1 MGAPLTHPV
10 ARVPHGARP
19 RTLLRSGA
27 MLRRL
32 QRFALRAVLPRGGPL
47 PGIDDTDVE
56 GFLDRFD
63 AEAPAAYRLGLLG
76 GAALI
81 ALTPPLTLGRMRPAP
96 LLSPDDLDAHVT
108 RLAGHRLYPV
118 RQAMFAVKMVAGLCW
133 GADPVV
139 RARLGL
145 APLGPDPGTWRG
157 DSSAA
162 PAPRAIGAADVSTTA
177 RRPVV
182 ARR

>member
-1 MGAPLTHPV
+1 
-10 ARVPHGARP
+10 
-19 RTLLRSGA
+19 

-32 QRFALRAVLPRGGPL
+32 QRFALRAVLPDGGPL
-47 PGIDDTDVE
+47 PGIDATDVD

-63 AEAPAAYRLGLLG
+63 AEGPAAYRLGLIG

-81 ALTPPLTLGRMRPAP
+81 VLTPPLTIGRMRPAP

-118 RQAMFAVKMVAGLCW
+118 RQALFAVKMVAGLCW
-133 GADPVV
+133 GADPAV

-157 DSSAA
+157 DSPAA
-162 PAPRAIGAADVSTTA
+162 SPRAELGADAGAGVVVSLAA
-177 RRPVV
+177 RRAA
-182 ARR
+182 ARQPGPTST